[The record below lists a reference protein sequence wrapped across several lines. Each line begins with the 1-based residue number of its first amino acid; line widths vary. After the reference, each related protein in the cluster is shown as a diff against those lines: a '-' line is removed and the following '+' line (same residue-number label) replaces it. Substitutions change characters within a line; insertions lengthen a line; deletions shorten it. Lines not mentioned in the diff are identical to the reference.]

1 MQNIHK
7 DYQITID
14 IKPQTKQYK
23 NYDYRYDITRN
34 NCVHWVQ
41 KHLSLIGVEVFEQF
55 NIPGSFMDIFD
66 SIREV
71 HSIFLQFQAIDS
83 YLESVKGAKTFM

>member
-1 MQNIHK
+1 MLKSLEAQNTFNPSNRCILEISQEQYETLLQNIHK

-41 KHLSLIGVEVFEQF
+41 KHLSLIGV
-55 NIPGSFMDIFD
+55 
-66 SIREV
+66 
-71 HSIFLQFQAIDS
+71 
-83 YLESVKGAKTFM
+83 